1 MVQRLLHP
9 ILQVSCIAAAK
20 PFAILL
26 QPFCGF
32 CPERIHKH
40 PFPRCLTCL
49 PAKPIL
55 YQGYPA
61 HKRLSTQTA
70 CIALGILCPII
81 LVVNTLGS
89 GVTPQL
95 NHVVVEKIPLVSG

>member
-1 MVQRLLHP
+1 MQRLLHHM
-9 ILQVSCIAAAK
+9 LQVSCISTAK

-32 CPERIHKH
+32 CHEKMRKH
-40 PFPRCLTCL
+40 TFSRCLTCL
-49 PAKPIL
+49 PAKHLL
-55 YQGYPA
+55 YQAIQYT
-61 HKRLSTQTA
+61 RA
-70 CIALGILCPII
+70 CPPRRIAVALGIPCPII

>member
-32 CPERIHKH
+32 CPERMRKH
-40 PFPRCLTCL
+40 TLRPLPYL
-49 PAKPIL
+49 PA
-55 YQGYPA
+55 
-61 HKRLSTQTA
+61 R
-70 CIALGILCPII
+70 
-81 LVVNTLGS
+81 
-89 GVTPQL
+89 
-95 NHVVVEKIPLVSG
+95 